1 MKYTIYADD
10 RIVMS
15 LDAGG
20 TNFVFSAI
28 KGGKQLIE
36 PIALPSYSQDKEK
49 CLKTM
54 INGFKKVIREIAPQ
68 KPAAISFAFPGP
80 ADYKNG
86 IIGDLPN
93 FPSFKGGVAI
103 GPMLEGIFNIPTL
116 INNDGDLFAYGE
128 AVQGFLPYINKTLE
142 EHGISKRYS
151 NLLGIT
157 LGTGFGAGV
166 VINGQICLG
175 DNSGAGEIWLSRNF
189 HNTKTFAEEG
199 VSIRAV
205 QRVYCELTRCEDLL
219 SPKRI
224 YEIAKGKRKGNQE
237 AAIKAFETM
246 GAVIGEA
253 LANSITIIDAPVV
266 IGGGIAGAYEFIV
279 PAIVKHLN
287 STIEDYSGNTYSR
300 LVSTATYIDDA
311 ESYKSFVH
319 DDSRTVDVPFSDE
332 KVVYNMNKK
341 IPIGLSRLGTSEAV
355 WLGAYAL
362 ALDYLDKKNLYEPS
376 LLNADM

>member
-1 MKYTIYADD
+1 MEYNIYGDD

-28 KGGKQLIE
+28 QAGKQLID
-36 PIALPSYSQDKEK
+36 PIALPANSHDKEK
-49 CLKTM
+49 CLLTM
-54 INGFKKVIREIAPQ
+54 IDGFKQVTQAIAPQ
-68 KPAAISFAFPGP
+68 QPAAISFAFPGP

-103 GPMLEGIFNIPTL
+103 GPMLEEIFNIPTL

-128 AVQGFLPYINKTLE
+128 AVEGFLPYINQTLADN
-142 EHGISKRYS
+142 GIEKRYS

-189 HNTKTFAEEG
+189 ANPKTFAEEG

-205 QRVYCELTRCEDLL
+205 QREYCELVRCEDLL

-224 YEIAKGKRKGNQE
+224 YKIAKGTAEGDQQ
-237 AAIKAFETM
+237 AAITAFEKM
-246 GAVIGEA
+246 GKVIGEA

-266 IGGGIAGAYEFIV
+266 IGGGIAGASEFIV

-287 STIEDYSGNTYSR
+287 SKIEDYKGQQYSR
-300 LVSTATYIDDA
+300 LVSTATYIDDPA
-311 ESYKSFVH
+311 SYDAFIS
-319 DDSRTVDVPFSDE
+319 DDSVTVDIPFSSSTAT
-332 KVVYNMNKK
+332 YNPNKK
-341 IPIGLSRLGTSEAV
+341 IPIGISRLGTSEAV

-376 LLNADM
+376 TLLHE